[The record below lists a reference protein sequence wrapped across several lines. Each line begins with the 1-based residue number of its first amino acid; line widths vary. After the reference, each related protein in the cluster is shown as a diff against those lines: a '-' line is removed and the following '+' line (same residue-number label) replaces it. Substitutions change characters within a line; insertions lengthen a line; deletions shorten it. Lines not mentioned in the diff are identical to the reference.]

1 MIDEGVIKYSCEWV
15 LGEKVD
21 LELIQSLIVWR
32 NYIHE
37 LGLIGVYDNGIGF
50 GNISIRIS
58 GTLQFIISGSQTG
71 HLAQLE
77 PEHYTVVTDFNIEQN
92 HLTCCGPIQASSESL
107 THAAIYSVQPDIN
120 AIIHVH
126 HPQLWR
132 SLLYQI
138 PTTRQQVKYGTP
150 AMAAEMFRLFAEEN
164 LSQQKILVM
173 AGHEDGLLTFGK
185 DLNEAGEIL
194 MQYYKFSIGSS
205 ILKTS
210 NED

>member
-21 LELIQSLIVWR
+21 LELIQSLIRWR
-32 NYIHE
+32 NYIHQ

-58 GTLQFIISGSQTG
+58 DTLQFIISGSQTG
-71 HLAQLE
+71 HLPQLE

-107 THAAIYSVQPDIN
+107 THAAIYSIQPQIN

-126 HPQLWR
+126 HPQLWQH
-132 SLLYQI
+132 LLYQI

-194 MQYYKFSIGSS
+194 MQYYNFSIGSS

-210 NED
+210 DED

>member
-21 LELIQSLIVWR
+21 LELIQSLIAWR
-32 NYIHE
+32 NYIHQ
-37 LGLIGVYDNGIGF
+37 LGLIGVYDHGIGF

-58 GTLQFIISGSQTG
+58 DTLQFIISGSQTG
-71 HLAQLE
+71 HLPQLE

-92 HLTCCGPIQASSESL
+92 YLTCCGPIQASSESL
-107 THAAIYSVQPDIN
+107 THAAIYSVQPQIN

-138 PTTRQQVKYGTP
+138 PTTRKQVQYGTP

-173 AGHEDGLLTFGK
+173 AGHEDGFLTFGK

-194 MQYYKFSIGSS
+194 MQYYNFSMGCS
-205 ILKTS
+205 ILKPS
-210 NED
+210 DED

>member
-1 MIDEGVIKYSCEWV
+1 MIDEGVVKYSCEWV

-21 LELIQSLIVWR
+21 IESLQSLIEWR
-32 NYIHE
+32 NYIHQ

-71 HLAQLE
+71 HLPQLE

-107 THAAIYSVQPDIN
+107 THAAIYSVQPQIN

-138 PTTRQQVKYGTP
+138 PTTRKQVQYGTP

-173 AGHEDGLLTFGK
+173 AGHEDGFLTFGK

-194 MQYYKFSIGSS
+194 MQYYNFSMGSS

-210 NED
+210 DED

>member
-21 LELIQSLIVWR
+21 LELIQSLIRWR
-32 NYIHE
+32 NYIHQ

-58 GTLQFIISGSQTG
+58 DTLQFIISGSQTG

-77 PEHYTVVTDFNIEQN
+77 AEHFTVVTDFNIEQN

-107 THAAIYSVQPDIN
+107 THAAIYSIQPQIN

-126 HPQLWR
+126 HPQLWQH
-132 SLLYQI
+132 LLYQI

-194 MQYYKFSIGSS
+194 MQYYNFSIGSS

-210 NED
+210 DED

>member
-1 MIDEGVIKYSCEWV
+1 MIDEGVVKYSCEWV

-21 LELIQSLIVWR
+21 LESLQSLIQWR
-32 NYIHE
+32 NYIHQ

-77 PEHYTVVTDFNIEQN
+77 AEHFTVVTDFNIEQN

-107 THAAIYSVQPDIN
+107 THAAIYSVQPHIN

-150 AMAAEMFRLFAEEN
+150 AMAAEMFRLFEEEN

-194 MQYYKFSIGSS
+194 MQYYKFSLGSS

-210 NED
+210 DED

>member
-21 LELIQSLIVWR
+21 LELIQSLIAWR
-32 NYIHE
+32 NYIHQ

-58 GTLQFIISGSQTG
+58 DTLQFIISGSQTG

-107 THAAIYSVQPDIN
+107 THAAIYSVQPQIN

-173 AGHEDGLLTFGK
+173 AGHEDGFLTFGK

-194 MQYYKFSIGSS
+194 MQYYNFSMGSS

-210 NED
+210 DED